1 MSRQCRRDAAGI
13 VVELMD
19 ERLGASSRSRPMN
32 ENHLVHILLAVTN
45 TSIISSLVSVNGLNV
60 SNRGRDYS
68 TSSRSSSLSFEFPLV
83 RVDGMR
89 RYRIRSRKKFDRHR
103 PRMTNHRKLRSEE
116 R

>member
-68 TSSRSSSLSFEFPLV
+68 TSSRSSSLSFELTECGVIAYARV
-83 RVDGMR
+83 RNSIGIDQG
-89 RYRIRSRKKFDRHR
+89 
-103 PRMTNHRKLRSEE
+103 
-116 R
+116 